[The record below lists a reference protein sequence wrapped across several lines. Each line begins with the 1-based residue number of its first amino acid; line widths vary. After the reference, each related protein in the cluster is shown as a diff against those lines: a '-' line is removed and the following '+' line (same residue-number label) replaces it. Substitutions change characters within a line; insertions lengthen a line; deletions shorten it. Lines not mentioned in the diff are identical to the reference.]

1 MPQENIGTNWT
12 IGIPQSPS
20 SFAYLHNHPSVD
32 SSHPRRRDNPD
43 WDSDDDDDPL
53 SAADSDIYT
62 NPYRAGA
69 MFSGDMD
76 EERRMAAARASLA
89 GGKKVPSRE
98 FVASLEK
105 LDPKEMKEADR
116 SKFW

>member
-1 MPQENIGTNWT
+1 MT

-20 SFAYLHNHPSVD
+20 SFAYLHNHPPLD

-116 SKFW
+116 SKFL

>member
-1 MPQENIGTNWT
+1 LLQQNIRAD
-12 IGIPQSPS
+12 IALGIPPNPS
-20 SFAYLHNHPSVD
+20 SFDYLHSHSLD
-32 SSHPRRRDNPD
+32 SSPPRRRDNPD

-53 SAADSDIYT
+53 SAPNSDIYA

-69 MFSGDMD
+69 MFNGDMD
-76 EERRMAAARASLA
+76 DERRMAAARASLA

-116 SKFW
+116 SKFL